1 MLYIL
6 IGSICIYNM
15 AKSRHPNHE
24 NKLKRLNRI
33 IGQLKGITNMIENK
47 KYCVDI
53 LQQTRS
59 VTAAIKS
66 VEQLILKDHMNAC
79 VSSAMK
85 SKNKKDQDKKID
97 EVIKLIKKF

>member
-1 MLYIL
+1 M
-6 IGSICIYNM
+6 SNS
-15 AKSRHPNHE
+15 KHPNHE
-24 NKLKRLNRI
+24 DKIKRLHRI
-33 IGQLKGITNMIENK
+33 SGQLNGIIKMINDK

-53 LQQTRS
+53 LQQTRA

-85 SKNKKDQDKKID
+85 SNKKSDQ
-97 EVIKLIKKF
+97 EVV

>member
-1 MLYIL
+1 MK
-6 IGSICIYNM
+6 
-15 AKSRHPNHE
+15 KSSHPNHE
-24 NKLKRLNRI
+24 DKIKRLNRI
-33 IGQLKGITNMIENK
+33 AGQLKGIIKMIENK

-53 LQQTRS
+53 LQQTRAI
-59 VTAAIKS
+59 TAAIKS

>member
-1 MLYIL
+1 M
-6 IGSICIYNM
+6 SNS
-15 AKSRHPNHE
+15 KHPNHE
-24 NKLKRLNRI
+24 DKIKRLHRI
-33 IGQLKGITNMIENK
+33 SGQLNGIIKMINDK

-53 LQQTRS
+53 LQQTRA

-85 SKNKKDQDKKID
+85 SNKKSDQDKKID
-97 EVIKLIKKF
+97 EVLNLIKKFN

>member
-1 MLYIL
+1 
-6 IGSICIYNM
+6 M
-15 AKSRHPNHE
+15 AKSSHPNHE
-24 NKLKRLNRI
+24 DKIKRLNRI
-33 IGQLKGITNMIENK
+33 TGQLKGVVKMVENK
-47 KYCVDI
+47 TYCVDI
-53 LQQTRS
+53 LRQTRAI
-59 VTAAIKS
+59 TAAIKS